1 MSVQWGPWKEV
12 GMAAQK
18 GTVERLR
25 ASGVGSLTNAFGMAA
40 LAGCLQSLPSTTIVA
55 QPMRWAVYLKQYP
68 KVPPFLSRFAS
79 EAGRWL
85 LAKDGL
91 YIYRYICIYTYTYT
105 ISPVFNVFVGS

>member
-1 MSVQWGPWKEV
+1 MQWGPWKEV

-79 EAGRWL
+79 EAGRCL
-85 LAKDGL
+85 PVEDGAQPL
-91 YIYRYICIYTYTYT
+91 
-105 ISPVFNVFVGS
+105 PHVGMYGWMDG

>member
-40 LAGCLQSLPSTTIVA
+40 LAGCLQSLPA
-55 QPMRWAVYLKQYP
+55 NYMAMAAVCNE
-68 KVPPFLSRFAS
+68 VPP
-79 EAGRWL
+79 L
-85 LAKDGL
+85 LPHCDSLERIAL
-91 YIYRYICIYTYTYT
+91 ATLR
-105 ISPVFNVFVGS
+105 SVL